1 MDTTSFIS
9 TLTQAK
15 QGNTQAQELLIHKF
29 LPLIRKYAYKCHAME
44 FEDYRYGIVSLL
56 ELISVQFLCILWAAF
71 RHQIIDYLIFYL
83 IFLILRKYGGG
94 FHFKNFL
101 PCFITSVIS
110 IIGLLELMQHIY
122 LGIFPSALIS
132 TFSLVLII
140 LISPV
145 PSVVETLS
153 QKEFQLRKHRLTIVA
168 GILELLIILLYF
180 TKQLHLLHV
189 CMVTFLFMTGIL
201 IAGKLR
207 LIYYH
212 KIKYKKKQRIKN

>member
-1 MDTTSFIS
+1 MIDS
-9 TLTQAK
+9 
-15 QGNTQAQELLIHKF
+15 LLRKLEIPEND
-29 LPLIRKYAYKCHAME
+29 LPY
-44 FEDYRYGIVSLL
+44 YRYGIVSLL

-145 PSVVETLS
+145 PSMVETFS

>member
-1 MDTTSFIS
+1 MIDS
-9 TLTQAK
+9 
-15 QGNTQAQELLIHKF
+15 LLHKLEIPEND
-29 LPLIRKYAYKCHAME
+29 LPYYQ
-44 FEDYRYGIVSLL
+44 YGVVSLL

-71 RHQIIDYLIFYL
+71 RHQITDYLIFYL
-83 IFLILRKYGGG
+83 LFLILRKYGGG
-94 FHFKNFL
+94 FHFKEFL

-110 IIGLLELMQHIY
+110 IIGILELMQHIY

-132 TFSLVLII
+132 SFSLVLII
-140 LISPV
+140 LIAPV

-153 QKEFQLRKHRLTIVA
+153 KKEFQLRKRRLTIIA
-168 GILELLIILLYF
+168 GILELLIILLSF

>member
-1 MDTTSFIS
+1 
-9 TLTQAK
+9 
-15 QGNTQAQELLIHKF
+15 
-29 LPLIRKYAYKCHAME
+29 
-44 FEDYRYGIVSLL
+44 
-56 ELISVQFLCILWAAF
+56 
-71 RHQIIDYLIFYL
+71 
-83 IFLILRKYGGG
+83 
-94 FHFKNFL
+94 
-101 PCFITSVIS
+101 
-110 IIGLLELMQHIY
+110 MQHIY

-132 TFSLVLII
+132 SFSLVLII
-140 LISPV
+140 LIAPI

-153 QKEFQLRKHRLTIVA
+153 KKEFQLRKRRLTIIA
-168 GILELLIILLYF
+168 GILELLIILLSF

>member
-1 MDTTSFIS
+1 MIDS
-9 TLTQAK
+9 
-15 QGNTQAQELLIHKF
+15 LLRKLEIPEND
-29 LPLIRKYAYKCHAME
+29 LPYYQ
-44 FEDYRYGIVSLL
+44 YGVVSLL

-71 RHQIIDYLIFYL
+71 RHQITDYLIFYL
-83 IFLILRKYGGG
+83 LFLILRKYGGG
-94 FHFKNFL
+94 FHFKEFL

-110 IIGLLELMQHIY
+110 IIGILELMQHIY
-122 LGIFPSALIS
+122 LGIFPSALI
-132 TFSLVLII
+132 I

-153 QKEFQLRKHRLTIVA
+153 KKEFQLRKRRLTIIA
-168 GILELLIILLYF
+168 GILELLIILLSF

>member
-1 MDTTSFIS
+1 MIDS
-9 TLTQAK
+9 
-15 QGNTQAQELLIHKF
+15 LLRKF
-29 LPLIRKYAYKCHAME
+29 EIPENDLPYYQ
-44 FEDYRYGIVSLL
+44 YGVVSLL
-56 ELISVQFLCILWAAF
+56 ELISVQFLCILWVAF

-83 IFLILRKYGGG
+83 LFLILRKYGGG
-94 FHFKNFL
+94 FHFKEFL

-110 IIGLLELMQHIY
+110 IIGILELMQHIY

-132 TFSLVLII
+132 SFSLVLII

-153 QKEFQLRKHRLTIVA
+153 KKEFQLRKRRLAIIA
-168 GILELLIILLYF
+168 GILELLIILLSF

>member
-1 MDTTSFIS
+1 MIDS
-9 TLTQAK
+9 
-15 QGNTQAQELLIHKF
+15 LLRKLEIPEND
-29 LPLIRKYAYKCHAME
+29 LPYYQ
-44 FEDYRYGIVSLL
+44 YGVVSLL

-71 RHQIIDYLIFYL
+71 RHQITDYLIFYL
-83 IFLILRKYGGG
+83 LFLILRKYGGG
-94 FHFKNFL
+94 FHFKEFL

-110 IIGLLELMQHIY
+110 IIGILELMQHIY
-122 LGIFPSALIS
+122 LWVFPSALIS
-132 TFSLVLII
+132 SFSLVLII

-153 QKEFQLRKHRLTIVA
+153 KKEFQLRKRRLTIIA
-168 GILELLIILLYF
+168 GILELLIILLSF